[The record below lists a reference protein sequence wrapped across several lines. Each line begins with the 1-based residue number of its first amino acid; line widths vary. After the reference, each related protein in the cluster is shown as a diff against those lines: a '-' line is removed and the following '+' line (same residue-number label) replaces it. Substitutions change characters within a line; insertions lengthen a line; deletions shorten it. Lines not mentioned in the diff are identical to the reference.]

1 MTSKSSI
8 TTERLAPV
16 HPGEVLAEDFLE
28 PLGLSANALARR
40 IGVPGNRVSMIVA
53 GKRGVTGDTA
63 LRLAAAFG
71 TTPEFWMNLQ
81 KGMSWRWRGRGS
93 RRGSWRGCGFI
104 KLFKAI
110 T

>member
-8 TTERLAPV
+8 TTESGTETLAPV
-16 HPGEVLAEDFLE
+16 HPGEVLAEEFLA
-28 PLGLSANALARR
+28 PMGLSANALARR

-53 GKRGVTGDTA
+53 GKRSVTGDTA

-81 KGMSWRWRGRGS
+81 KAWELAVARDGIEAEALEGMRV
-93 RRGSWRGCGFI
+93 
-104 KLFKAI
+104 
-110 T
+110 